1 MIELFEALDA
11 IDLLGWVGSVLAI
24 IGTLLLALNCDYSR
38 YGFACNLL
46 ANACLVG
53 YAAWNNTL
61 PILMLN
67 GVMVVVSIVGLL
79 RWFGPQRRLKR
90 WQRIDFSGRRFERML
105 ANARARQ
112 GL

>member
-1 MIELFEALDA
+1 MIELFEAFGT
-11 IDLLGWVGSVLAI
+11 IELLGWAGTVLAI

-46 ANACLVG
+46 ASACLVA

-61 PILMLN
+61 PILALN
-67 GVMVVVSIVGLL
+67 AVMVVVNIVGLL
-79 RWFGPQRRLKR
+79 RWFDPQRRSKR
-90 WQRIDFSGRRFERML
+90 WQRIDFSGHRFEQML

>member
-1 MIELFEALDA
+1 MIELFEALGA
-11 IDLLGWVGSVLAI
+11 MEALGWIGSVLAI

-46 ANACLVG
+46 ASACLVG
-53 YAAWNNTL
+53 YAAWTNTL
-61 PILMLN
+61 PIVALN
-67 GVMVVVSIVGLL
+67 GVMVVVNIVGLL
-79 RWFGPQRRLKR
+79 RWFGPQRRSKH
-90 WQRIDFSGRRFERML
+90 WQRIDFSGPRFEQML

>member
-1 MIELFEALDA
+1 MIELSEAFGTTE
-11 IDLLGWVGSVLAI
+11 LLGWVGSVLTM

-46 ANACLVG
+46 ASACLVA
-53 YAAWNNTL
+53 YAAWNNAL
-61 PILMLN
+61 PILTLN

-90 WQRIDFSGRRFERML
+90 WQRIDFSGRRFEQML